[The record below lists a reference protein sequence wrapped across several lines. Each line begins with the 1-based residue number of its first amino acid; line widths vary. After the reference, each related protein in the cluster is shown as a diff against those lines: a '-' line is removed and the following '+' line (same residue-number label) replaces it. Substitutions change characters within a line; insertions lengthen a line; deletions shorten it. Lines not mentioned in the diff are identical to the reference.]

1 MEEKI
6 RILIVD
12 DHPTFIN
19 GISEFL
25 KIEEITEVVGTAEN
39 GLIAIK
45 QAKTLQPDVI
55 LMDLS
60 MPVMGGYEATVILK
74 KECPDSKILVLS
86 MHEEAEHIWKLMR
99 AGATGYALKNISLSN
114 LLLAIKAV
122 SQGAAYF
129 SEEVSETL
137 YSNKPLDENPLTKR
151 ETEILTLIAKGLS
164 NKEIAK
170 KINRGIRGIEA
181 HRANIR
187 RKLNIHPI
195 ALLALYAY
203 KRGYVK

>member
-25 KIEEITEVVGTAEN
+25 KIEDITEVVGTAEN
-39 GLIAIK
+39 GLEAIK

-60 MPVMGGYEATVILK
+60 MPVMGGHEATVILK

-122 SQGAAYF
+122 YQGAAYF
-129 SEEVSETL
+129 SEEVSCTL
-137 YSNKPLDENPLTKR
+137 CSNKPLDENPLTKR
-151 ETEILTLIAKGLS
+151 ETEILILIAKGLS
-164 NKEIAK
+164 NKEIAQK
-170 KINRGIRGIEA
+170 LNRGVRGIEA

-187 RKLNIHPI
+187 RKLNIHST

-203 KRGYVK
+203 KRGYIK